1 MNSYCFCL
9 RCRHWSS
16 SVFTLA
22 TLPICHRCAIQAT
35 VTSVSFRNR
44 TALFTFSRSPL
55 LRLPS
60 AASVHGRRCGTECVE
75 RTVS

>member
-22 TLPICHRCAIQAT
+22 TLPICHRCASQAT

-44 TALFTFSRSPL
+44 TAIFTFHHMIDRTGMFDSKFASP
-55 LRLPS
+55 
-60 AASVHGRRCGTECVE
+60 E
-75 RTVS
+75 RQNRTPP